1 MRNQRNHSL
10 ADLERA
16 LRLHQA
22 GRLQEAEVLYKK
34 MPHNP
39 DALHLRGVIA
49 HQLNQNDQAIELI
62 NKAVRAQPSNP
73 AYYYSLDTAY
83 RALGRLDE
91 VTAGYQ
97 RLLEHTPENAI
108 AWNRL
113 GNAIKDQ
120 GMPAEAVTCYQ
131 NAIALKPDFSEAF
144 NNLGIVFAE
153 HDELESAIDCY
164 NRALA
169 LDPADATTHANL
181 GIVFRK
187 QRKLDQAEECYRK
200 AIALKPDFAAA
211 QTNLGNV
218 LQEQNKLEE
227 AVACF
232 RRALALQPAD
242 AVLLLN
248 LGNGLMELEKLDEAT
263 NCFENAL
270 ALKPDFPE
278 AHAQSGACLARKGN
292 PVEAAARFLK
302 AIELKPDF
310 PEAFNELGL
319 LFSND
324 TKGVLAHLGKSE
336 QAIVCYRH
344 ALTLKPDLASAHS
357 NLGLSLQAQGK
368 TEEAIACYRNALAC
382 EPDFAAGYN
391 NLLYA
396 MLNSQAYTPEEVFT
410 EHLRFAERFETP
422 HKASWPAHANP
433 RDKDKRLKVGYVS
446 GDFRNHSIAFF
457 FEPVLLGHDKSQ
469 VEVFC
474 YHNHHQHDDVSSR
487 LAALA
492 DHWIA
497 CKGMADEALAARI
510 RADGIDIL
518 VDLSGHTAYNRLL
531 TFARKPAPVQITWM
545 GYPNSTGLSAIDY
558 RLTDAAMDP
567 PGLTERYNSET
578 LLRLPTSCQFNPSP
592 IRPPINALPALTQGV
607 FTFACLNHLT
617 KISEQ
622 AMALWAQILQA
633 LPDARLMLGG
643 VNDQA
648 SRQKL
653 IDTFA
658 RYGIAEDRLALHPKM
673 SLDAF
678 LALHHQIDL
687 ALDPFP
693 FNGGTTSFHALSMGV
708 PVVTLAGDTPVTRSG
723 ASIMANVGLP
733 EFVATSPEEYVR
745 LAIGFAGDVPRLD
758 RIRQSL
764 GAGNPALYEPGTNP
778 FARHL
783 EQAFRQVW
791 TTWCDA
797 PVNSV
802 A

>member
-1 MRNQRNHSL
+1 MSHHRAGQL
-10 ADLERA
+10 KPAEDLYR
-16 LRLHQA
+16 Q
-22 GRLQEAEVLYKK
+22 VLGIQ
-34 MPHNP
+34 PDHA
-39 DALHLRGVIA
+39 DALHLLGVIA
-49 HQLNQNDQAIELI
+49 HQKGEHGQAIELI
-62 NKAVRAQPSNP
+62 DRAIALQPSAAMYGNL
-73 AYYYSLDTAY
+73 AQAVKARGDLEGAIRLFRHALSLDPQHADTYNNLGVALSDQSKFPEAMECFIQAISLRPDYSSAY
-83 RALGRLDE
+83 CNLGVAAFSLGHLDEAIRCYQAAISIDPNYAVAYNNLGNVLREQGKYDAAIEHFTRALEISHEYALAHSNLGNTLRDRHNHEAAVHSYEQALAHDP
-91 VTAGYQ
+91 TYTPGYS
-97 RLLEHTPENAI
+97 N
-108 AWNRL
+108 L
-113 GNAIKDQ
+113 GNALRDQ
-120 GMPAEAVTCYQ
+120 GHPELAV
-131 NAIALKPDFSEAF
+131 
-144 NNLGIVFAE
+144 
-153 HDELESAIDCY
+153 ELY
-164 NRALA
+164 RKALA
-169 LDPADATTHANL
+169 LDP
-181 GIVFRK
+181 G
-187 QRKLDQAEECYRK
+187 
-200 AIALKPDFAAA
+200 
-211 QTNLGNV
+211 
-218 LQEQNKLEE
+218 
-227 AVACF
+227 
-232 RRALALQPAD
+232 
-242 AVLLLN
+242 LN
-248 LGNGLMELEKLDEAT
+248 D
-263 NCFENAL
+263 
-270 ALKPDFPE
+270 
-278 AHAQSGACLARKGN
+278 
-292 PVEAAARFLK
+292 
-302 AIELKPDF
+302 I
-310 PEAFNELGL
+310 
-319 LFSND
+319 
-324 TKGVLAHLGKSE
+324 
-336 QAIVCYRH
+336 
-344 ALTLKPDLASAHS
+344 HS
-357 NLGLSLQAQGK
+357 NLLL
-368 TEEAIACYRNALAC
+368 TLLTIPNDNLEEH
-382 EPDFAAGYN
+382 FA
-391 NLLYA
+391 
-396 MLNSQAYTPEEVFT
+396 

-791 TTWCDA
+791 TTWCDKYDSGHSRTNDMTQREQA
-797 PVNSV
+797 KGTS